1 MARRPKKRI
10 GISIDMTPM
19 VDIAFLLLIFYM
31 ATTQFKPPEKEHVSL
46 PSSHS
51 EIKVPD
57 AGLINITVNEYDNI
71 FVEYITKDKET
82 GEIIRE
88 SPEVTLRSLNYELTK
103 ARVRL
108 GNPIIIVRADS
119 DSRYGTM
126 KDIMST
132 LQDVGID
139 HFSMMTEL
147 KVDEPEEPSS

>member
-1 MARRPKKRI
+1 MAKRPKRRI

-31 ATTQFKPPEKEHVSL
+31 TTTQFKPPEKEHVTL

-57 AGLINITVNEYDNI
+57 AGLISITVNKQNEI
-71 FVEYITKDKET
+71 FVEYITKDKKT
-82 GEIIRE
+82 GDIIRE
-88 SPEVTLRSLNYELTK
+88 SPEVTLRTLNFELTK

-108 GNPIIIVRADS
+108 GNPIIIVKADR
-119 DSRYGTM
+119 DSKYGTM

-147 KVDEPEEPSS
+147 KVDEPKEPSL

>member
-1 MARRPKKRI
+1 MARRPKKRV
-10 GISIDMTPM
+10 GITIDMTPM

-71 FVEYITKDKET
+71 FVEYITKDKDT
-82 GEIIRE
+82 GEIVRE
-88 SPEVTLRSLNYELTK
+88 SPEVTLRSLNYELTR

-108 GNPIIIVRADS
+108 GNPIIIVRADR